1 MTEFNLDEL
10 LAFKTESYEYA
21 ERNGKKDE
29 VFSQQFGDPV
39 EVEMFYKNYRGT
51 DLYDSFLIG
60 GWEAGNAHRV
70 ECGGPLVEGPHA
82 WMSKRGVAIT
92 AHKQPE
98 TRKVRVTFGDVLIIK
113 GTRYVVTDGG
123 RWKGVQLIAE
133 EK

>member
-1 MTEFNLDEL
+1 MATFNLDEL
-10 LAFKTESYEYA
+10 LTFKSESYEYR
-21 ERNGKKDE
+21 EQPGKQN
-29 VFSQQFGDPV
+29 VTFSQQYGDPV

-51 DLYDSFLIG
+51 DLYDSYLIG

-92 AHKQPE
+92 AHKQE
-98 TRKVRVTFGDVLIIK
+98 RKEKVRVTFGDVLIIK

-123 RWKGVQLIAE
+123 RWKGTLLVPEAE
-133 EK
+133 